1 MQPQCTQSPPRDGH
15 AAKAPGL
22 FCDLRYENC
31 STIPPDIK
39 YSFVVPIYN
48 DAYLAEEFC
57 QEYSKVF
64 GEFLGVSDITSQVEL
79 IFVNDGSRDNS
90 AEILST
96 LPARFPFARVIN
108 FSRNFGQHI
117 ALSAGYRHAR
127 GQFVGMLNVDMQE
140 HPDQIPPLLKH
151 IESTDCDI
159 VFGVRQRRAGPS
171 ADGLTSKM
179 FGILLNKLTGYSVP
193 LNVATLRVMN
203 RRFLNAFNSLAES
216 SRYLPGLES
225 WLGFRRGYVDIVHK
239 ERKRGKSSYNFTKR
253 LVMAAEAIIS
263 FSDLPLKITVIFGF
277 AVVSV
282 SFLLALAL
290 VIQKVFFVDVQL
302 GYTSTMCV
310 ILFIGGV
317 QMSLIGVASLYIGRI
332 LREVQRRPLYVIR
345 DTVSIEPENQLC
357 LTEQNLSVSSMPLAR

>member
-1 MQPQCTQSPPRDGH
+1 MQSECHECSQRDRH
-15 AAKAPGL
+15 AASEPAL
-22 FCDLRYENC
+22 FCDLRYE
-31 STIPPDIK
+31 SGGSGTSLK

-48 DAYLAEEFC
+48 DGYLAEEFS

-64 GEFLGVSDITSQVEL
+64 RQFLGVSDITPQVEL

-90 AEILST
+90 AEILSA
-96 LPARFPFARVIN
+96 LPAKFPFVRVIN

-140 HPDQIPPLLKH
+140 HPDQIPLLLKH
-151 IESTDCDI
+151 IENTDCDI
-159 VFGVRQRRAGPS
+159 AFGVRQRRAGPATES
-171 ADGLTSKM
+171 FTSKI
-179 FGILLNKLTGYSVP
+179 FGVLLNKLTGYSVP
-193 LNVATLRVMN
+193 LNIATLRVMN

-225 WLGFRRGYVDIVHK
+225 WLGFKRGYVDIVHQ

-253 LVMAAEAIIS
+253 VTMAAEAIIS
-263 FSDLPLKITVIFGF
+263 FSDLPLKITVVFGF
-277 AVVSV
+277 AVVSL

-310 ILFIGGV
+310 IIFIGGV
-317 QMSLIGVASLYIGRI
+317 QLSVIGVASLYIGRI
-332 LREVQRRPLYVIR
+332 LREVQHRPLYVIR
-345 DTVSIEPENQLC
+345 NTVNFEPKSQLC
-357 LTEQNLSVSSMPLAR
+357 LTEQNLSVNSMPLGR